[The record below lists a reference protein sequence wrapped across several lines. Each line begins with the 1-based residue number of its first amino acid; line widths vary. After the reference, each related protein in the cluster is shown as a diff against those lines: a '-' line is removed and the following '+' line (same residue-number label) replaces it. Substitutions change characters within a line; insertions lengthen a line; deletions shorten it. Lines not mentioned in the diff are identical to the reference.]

1 LLYAQPMKNKIYIV
15 LLLISAWPAMA
26 QTKKWTLQ
34 ECVEYAFKNN
44 ISVRQSELD
53 LKTTEVTKSDAL
65 GNFLPSAN
73 LTAGHSWNIG
83 LNPDPITGISQQQTT
98 QFSTAGF
105 STQVDIYKGLQ
116 NQMQMRRAKMAIIAG
131 QYQLQK
137 MKDDIGLNVANAF
150 LDILF
155 NKENLKVQQQQLQID
170 TQQAER
176 SKQLLEGGQIPRGDL
191 MDIEAT
197 VATDRQRVVQA
208 ENTLLISKLSLAQLL
223 QLDDFATFD
232 IADEE
237 YNMEQSEV
245 FLQTPQAIYDK
256 AKTLRTEI
264 KLAQAN
270 LDVAQEDVKIAR
282 AAYQPTLTG
291 YYSLNTRVSYSDYV
305 DYVVPDG
312 GTTPVAVF
320 RDQPPFFDQ
329 FWNNKGHSFGFQL
342 NVPIFN
348 GFATRNNVE
357 RSKISLERS
366 KLAFEQQELD
376 LERTIYTAYTD
387 AQGALKAYDAAVSAS
402 NARTESLGYA
412 TERYGVGLINVFDL
426 NQAQT
431 LSVNAQSEVL
441 RSKYEF
447 IFRVKILEFYFGLP
461 IFQNQ

>member
-1 LLYAQPMKNKIYIV
+1 MRKIIFIA
-15 LLLISAWPAMA
+15 LLLCTGLQAVA
-26 QTKKWTLQ
+26 QVKKWTLQ

-73 LTAGHSWNIG
+73 LSAGHSWNIG
-83 LNPDPITGISQQQTT
+83 LTQNLSGILQQQTT
-98 QFSTAGF
+98 QFTNAGI

-155 NKENLKVQQQQLQID
+155 NKENLKVQQQQLRID
-170 TQQAER
+170 EEQAAR
-176 SKQLLEGGQIPRGDL
+176 ATQLLEGGQIPRGDL

-197 VATDRQRVVQA
+197 IATDKQRVVQA

-223 QLDDFATFD
+223 QLKDYASFD

-237 YNMEQSEV
+237 YNMEESEV
-245 FLQTPQAIYDK
+245 FLQTPEAIYNK
-256 AKTLRTEI
+256 AREERTEI

-270 LDVAQEDVKIAR
+270 LDVAEQDVKIAR
-282 AAYQPTLTG
+282 GAYQPTLSG
-291 YYSLNTRVSYSDYV
+291 FYSLNTRITYADYV
-305 DYVVPDG
+305 TFNEEGMPI
-312 GTTPVAVF
+312 TQSP
-320 RDQPPFFDQ
+320 PPFWNQ
-329 FWNNKGHSFGFQL
+329 FWDNKGHSFGLQL
-342 NVPIFN
+342 NVPILN

-357 RSKISLERS
+357 RAKISLERS

-376 LERTIYTAYTD
+376 LERTIYQAYTD
-387 AQGALKAYDAAVSAS
+387 AQGALKAYDAAVSAADS
-402 NARTESLGYA
+402 RALSLSYA
-412 TERYGVGLINVFDL
+412 TDRYDVGLINVFEL

-461 IFQNQ
+461 IFQKQ